1 MLEYDA
7 FVAGVNICIL
17 SFLQLFQVNKCQNCS
32 LMTAKH
38 SGTPLSRAASRLMST
53 RAEQKA
59 AHEEILRHR
68 RRTGAMY
75 ISALGRSEERRV
87 GKECRSRWSPYH

>member
-1 MLEYDA
+1 
-7 FVAGVNICIL
+7 
-17 SFLQLFQVNKCQNCS
+17 
-32 LMTAKH
+32 MTAKH

-75 ISALGRSEERRV
+75 ISALGIFMVGFSYAGVPLYRMFCAVSLIVHSPLRPFFSVFYNVVRARS
-87 GKECRSRWSPYH
+87 GI